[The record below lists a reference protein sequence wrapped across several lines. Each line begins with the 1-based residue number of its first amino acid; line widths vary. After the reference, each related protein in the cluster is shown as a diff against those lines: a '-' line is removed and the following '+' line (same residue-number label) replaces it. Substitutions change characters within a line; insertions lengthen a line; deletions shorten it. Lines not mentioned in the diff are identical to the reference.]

1 MSPRGTRPP
10 PTIDSEEP
18 MRLQKFL
25 SRAGVA
31 SRREAERMITSGR
44 VKVNRRV
51 VKELG
56 TKVDPVRDR
65 VTLDGK
71 GVRLQKLV
79 KVRIL
84 HKTRGLICTR
94 HDPEGRKTIYDHLGR
109 DADGLSTVGRLDFNT
124 EGIILLTND
133 GDLSYRLARPEY
145 RITRVYRVR
154 VRGPVDEERLAS
166 LVTEGVID
174 DGEVL
179 KAEEVKVDGVTVSH
193 VWITVTLRE
202 GKNRHVRRMCEA
214 LGLSVA
220 RLIRVRFANLDT
232 KGLRPGKWRDLK
244 AGEIRE
250 LTNMVKS
257 KPRDKEPR

>member
-1 MSPRGTRPP
+1 MKGTPKTKTPP
-10 PTIDSEEP
+10 KLDNEEP

-31 SRREAERMITSGR
+31 SRREAERMITGGR
-44 VKVNRRV
+44 VKVNRRI

-56 TKVDPVRDR
+56 TKVDPIKDR
-65 VTLDGK
+65 VTVDGQ
-71 GVRLQKLV
+71 GVRLQRLV

-84 HKTRGLICTR
+84 HKQRGLICTR
-94 HDPEGRKTIYDHLGR
+94 RDPEGRKTVFDHLGE
-109 DADGLSTVGRLDFNT
+109 DAEGLSSVGRLDYNT
-124 EGIILLTND
+124 EGVLLFTND
-133 GDLSYRLARPEY
+133 GDLAYRLERPEY
-145 RITRVYRVR
+145 KIARVYRVR
-154 VRGPVDEERLAS
+154 VRGPVNEERLAS

-179 KAEEVKVDGVTVSH
+179 KADEVRMDGVTVSH

-220 RLIRVRFANLDT
+220 RLIRVRFANIDT

-244 AGEIRE
+244 PGEIRE
-250 LTNMVKS
+250 LANLVK
-257 KPRDKEPR
+257 D

>member
-1 MSPRGTRPP
+1 MKGRGKAKTPP
-10 PTIDSEEP
+10 KLDIEAP

-31 SRREAERMITSGR
+31 SRREAERMITAGR
-44 VKVNRRV
+44 VKVNRRI

-71 GVRLQKLV
+71 GVRLQRM
-79 KVRIL
+79 VRVRL
-84 HKTRGLICTR
+84 FNKPRGLLCTR
-94 HDPEGRKTIYDHLGR
+94 HDPEGRPTVFDHLGR
-109 DADGLSTVGRLDFNT
+109 EAEGLSLVGRLDFNT
-124 EGIILLTND
+124 EGVLLLTND
-133 GDLSYRLARPEY
+133 GDLSYRLERPEY
-145 RITRVYRVR
+145 RVARVYRVR
-154 VRGPVDEERLAS
+154 VRGPVDEERLES

-174 DGEVL
+174 EGEVL
-179 KAEEVKVDGVTVSH
+179 KAAEVRLDGATVSH
-193 VWITVTLRE
+193 VWITITLRE

-232 KGLRPGKWRDLK
+232 KSLRPGKWRELK
-244 AGEIRE
+244 PGEIRE
-250 LTNMVKS
+250 LANLVKG
-257 KPRDKEPR
+257 

>member
-1 MSPRGTRPP
+1 MSPTGRRPP
-10 PTIDSEEP
+10 PTLDSDGP

-31 SRREAERMITSGR
+31 SRREAERMILAGR
-44 VKVNRRV
+44 VKVNRRI

-56 TKVDPVRDR
+56 TKVDPVKDR
-65 VTLDGK
+65 VTVDGR
-71 GVRLQKLV
+71 GVKLQLLAR
-79 KVRIL
+79 VRIF

-94 HDPEGRKTIYDHLGR
+94 KDPDGRQTVYDVLGSA
-109 DADGLSTVGRLDFNT
+109 ADGLSTVGRLDYNT
-124 EGIILLTND
+124 EGVLLLTND
-133 GDLSYRLARPEY
+133 GDLAYRLARPEY
-145 RITRVYRVR
+145 RIARVYRVR
-154 VRGPVDEERLAS
+154 VRGPVDEERLQS
-166 LVTEGVID
+166 LVNEGVID

-179 KAEEVKVDGVTVSH
+179 KAEEVRLDGVTVSH

-214 LGLSVA
+214 LGLTVA

-244 AGEIRE
+244 PGEIRE
-250 LTNMVKS
+250 LRNLVKD
-257 KPRDKEPR
+257 KPPKRKI

>member
-1 MSPRGTRPP
+1 MKAPGKKKTPP
-10 PTIDSEEP
+10 KLDHDEP

-31 SRREAERMITSGR
+31 SRREAEGMITAGR

-51 VKELG
+51 IKELG
-56 TKVDPVRDR
+56 TKVDPIRDR
-65 VTLDGK
+65 VTVDGK
-71 GVRLQKLV
+71 GVRLQRLV
-79 KVRIL
+79 RVRLL
-84 HKTRGLICTR
+84 HKPRGLICTR
-94 HDPEGRKTIYDHLGR
+94 RDPEGRPTVFDHLGA
-109 DADGLSTVGRLDFNT
+109 DAEGLATVGRLDFNT
-124 EGIILLTND
+124 EGVLLLTND

-145 RITRVYRVR
+145 RVPRVYRVR
-154 VRGPVDEERLAS
+154 VRGPVDEQRLKG

-174 DGEVL
+174 QGEVL
-179 KAEEVKVDGVTVSH
+179 KAEEVHLDGVTVSH

-232 KGLRPGKWRDLK
+232 VGLRPGKWRDLK
-244 AGEIRE
+244 PGEIRE
-250 LTNMVKS
+250 LQNFVKQ
-257 KPRDKEPR
+257 KP